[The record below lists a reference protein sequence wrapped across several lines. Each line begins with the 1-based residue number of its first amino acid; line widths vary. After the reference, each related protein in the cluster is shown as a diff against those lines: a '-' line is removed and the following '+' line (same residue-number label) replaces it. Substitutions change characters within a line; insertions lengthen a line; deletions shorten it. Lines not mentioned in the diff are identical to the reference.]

1 MPSAQSGDCVLPPAS
16 AGARICEVNNRGIEG
31 EQLAQS
37 ARERKRREEHTLL
50 ELQSWGPLNDDGLKM
65 VNL

>member
-16 AGARICEVNNRGIEG
+16 ARVQICEFNNRGIEG

-37 ARERKRREEHTLL
+37 ARERRRREKHTLI
-50 ELQSWGPLNDDGLKM
+50 ERQNWGPSNDDGL
-65 VNL
+65 